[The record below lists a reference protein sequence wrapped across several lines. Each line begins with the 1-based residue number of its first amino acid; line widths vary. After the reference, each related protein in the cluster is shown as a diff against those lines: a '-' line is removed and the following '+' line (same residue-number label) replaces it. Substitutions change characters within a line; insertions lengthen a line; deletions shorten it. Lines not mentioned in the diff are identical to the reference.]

1 MTPLVSN
8 ISIRP
13 SGGDSRKIARS
24 ATRGE
29 LKVRDG
35 QAPVFFQSVHEQN
48 FLIICRCDRNVLRVR
63 WEPFTLSYYDH
74 HEDRKASYTPDYLV
88 DFENANGVKQMLVEV
103 KTLRDY
109 NRSRAAFA
117 AKYCAAEDWAALQPS
132 TTFKIATDRWMKDV
146 GLENFKL
153 LDSVRD
159 RSLNTDHMELVRK
172 EIFNNKG
179 LTLESI
185 FERAIRCGVPKGLV
199 MPVVLKLAQQGK
211 VGFDVRQPLTM
222 ETTFDDRP
230 LTQAFRQ

>member
-1 MTPLVSN
+1 MKPLVSN

-48 FLIICRCDRNVLRVR
+48 FLIICRCDPNILRVR

-74 HEDRKASYTPDYLV
+74 REERKASYTPDYLV
-88 DFENANGVKQMLVEV
+88 DFVDGHGVDHMLVEV

-109 NRSRAAFA
+109 NRSRDDFA
-117 AKYCAAEDWAALQPS
+117 AKYRAAELWAEIQPS
-132 TTFKIATDRWMKDV
+132 MSFKVATDRWMKDV
-146 GLENFKL
+146 GLENFRL
-153 LDSVRD
+153 LDSVRN
-159 RSLNTDHMELVRK
+159 RSLEADHLEVVRK
-172 EIFNNKG
+172 EIINDKG
-179 LTLESI
+179 LTLERI
-185 FERAIRCGVPKGLV
+185 FERAINCGVPKGLV

-211 VGFDVRQPLTM
+211 VGFDVRKPLTM